1 MLSRLRGRLTYANV
15 IATIALFAAL
25 GGTSYAALRLPKNSV
40 GSKQIRKNAVTSA
53 KVKAG
58 SLLTSDFKAS
68 QRRGL
73 RGPAGAAGKQG
84 GQGVPGPV
92 TGNLPSG
99 ATVRGVYNLDFVAT
113 TLDQIQGGSISFG
126 LRLPRKPTVS
136 FVAVDG
142 LPTSNCPGTPTTPE
156 AAPGVLCIYKVA
168 ENNTG
173 IFAVCDQDCNTGV
186 AERDGALIYMHAVTG
201 TRAFASGAWAVRAP

>member
-25 GGTSYAALRLPKNSV
+25 GGTSYAALKLPKNSV

-58 SLLTSDFKAS
+58 SLLTNDFKAS

-73 RGPAGAAGKQG
+73 RGPSGSPGK
-84 GQGVPGPV
+84 QGVPGPV

-113 TLDQIQGGSISFG
+113 VVDQIEGGSISFG
-126 LRLPRKPTVS
+126 LRLSRKPTVS
-136 FVAVDG
+136 FVPVG
-142 LPTSNCPGTPTTPE
+142 GPPTSNCPGTPTLPE
-156 AAPGVLCIYKVA
+156 AAPGVLCLYKVA
-168 ENNTG
+168 ETNTNN
-173 IFAVCDQDCNTGV
+173 FAVCDQDCNPGV
-186 AERDGALIYMHAVTG
+186 AERDGALQYLHATTTG
-201 TRAFASGAWAVRAP
+201 RTFSSGAWAVRAP